1 MFITRE
7 DEHNLPDFT
16 SHDQARAYFKKR
28 YGDKFQ
34 LEYSI
39 ELKGRKLYFYQLCCT
54 QSIQIFEDGEIH
66 IVY

>member
-7 DEHNLPDFT
+7 EEHNLPDFT
-16 SHDQARAYFKKR
+16 SHDEARAYFKQR

-34 LEYSI
+34 LEDSVEI
-39 ELKGRKLYFYQLCCT
+39 NGRKLYFYQLCYT